1 MVALGAGINSIRD
14 EPVGTTLNQTALRG
28 PVLID
33 GRAFEPGELPVSSSS
48 WVLHDEVG
56 YTLLEPAAATVKVA
70 AQTGDRRFGRSS
82 DSKSPLTESVF
93 SLWIDHGVHP
103 RDAQYAYAV
112 VPAVDAQQLAKWK
125 AHPPV
130 RVIANT
136 TQQQAVINDS
146 LGVAE
151 IVFYRPGSITLAD
164 GVTVKVDRPC
174 LVLLRKQGVSTR
186 VAVSS
191 PGGEVFDVRLTIA
204 TPQRESIATLTLPSG
219 DMAGKSQVQDVA
231 VTW

>member
-1 MVALGAGINSIRD
+1 M
-14 EPVGTTLNQTALRG
+14 
-28 PVLID
+28 
-33 GRAFEPGELPVSSSS
+33 
-48 WVLHDEVG
+48 
-56 YTLLEPAAATVKVA
+56 
-70 AQTGDRRFGRSS
+70 
-82 DSKSPLTESVF
+82 
-93 SLWIDHGVHP
+93 
-103 RDAQYAYAV
+103 
-112 VPAVDAQQLAKWK
+112 
-125 AHPPV
+125 
-130 RVIANT
+130 IANT

-204 TPQRESIATLTLPSG
+204 TPQRESIANLNFAQRRYGWQKPGSGRRRHVVNRHGVTSMTNGWLASPTLSVVVEVIFSLPHFRVASSSLRTRAVNDSG
-219 DMAGKSQVQDVA
+219 DHHLGLSGGIWRTREHTGSRIDLEPLRSPR
-231 VTW
+231 